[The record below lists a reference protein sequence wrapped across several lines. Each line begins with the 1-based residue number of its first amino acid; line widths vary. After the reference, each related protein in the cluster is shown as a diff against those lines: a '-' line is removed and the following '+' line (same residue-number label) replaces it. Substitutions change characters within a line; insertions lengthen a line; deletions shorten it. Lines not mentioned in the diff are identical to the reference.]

1 MSGSTGSLG
10 PLEHIQDGLLT
21 IGLRSCVL
29 YRNDYLL
36 AFFQVDGLQQP
47 QDAVG
52 VSGLNVSNHRTP
64 PSLHQSYP
72 FDHRRTNAIVK
83 AHSSTKATIIIRRHL

>member
-1 MSGSTGSLG
+1 MYRLPE
-10 PLEHIQDGLLT
+10 PLEHFQDGLLT

-36 AFFQVDGLQQP
+36 AFFQVDGLQRR

-52 VSGLNVSNHRTP
+52 VSGLDVGNHTRP
-64 PSLHQSYP
+64 SSLHQSYP
-72 FDHRRTNAIVK
+72 FNHRKTNAIVK
-83 AHSSTKATIIIRRHL
+83 ANSSTKATKVIRRHL